1 MRKKLNNLL
10 FTFLVLLAV
19 LLGVFIYIV
28 INCTSYTTYI
38 HLPDEE
44 KFTGFEINYSE
55 ENIVSNEEPVY
66 EDGYVK
72 VTFHSLNQ
80 GNTFANLICYVE
92 NSPLETESF
101 GFEFNVGLFNI
112 LYNGSDNI
120 PDINGYPVYY
130 VGAAV
135 FFCIM
140 AAYMIILFRKHL
152 KQNIYSYNTVFN
164 CALMILFSG
173 LAAFFTLLSTYFI
186 LNYRDYQ
193 AHTMQD
199 LTSKILM
206 LIIFASIPFVL
217 LYAVLMTISN
227 ISLIRHEGFR
237 VTNALGIAISVAMI
251 LGIGGCFLLPA
262 LRDIFDL
269 PIFTIYPVYTAV
281 YAVICSLYVFFEVYL
296 LSTTI
301 CALIAAKHLPAFDKD
316 YIIILGCG
324 IKKDGT
330 LLPLLKGR
338 VDKAIEFYHK
348 QLAATGKK
356 AVFVPSGGQGSDEI
370 ISEGEAMKR
379 YLLEQGIPEELIMP
393 ETKSTNTLENMKF
406 SKELIGD
413 DDAKVA
419 FSTTNYHV
427 FRSGIFSNQAKLK
440 AEGMG
445 SKTKWYFW
453 PNAFIREFI
462 GLLVSQRK
470 KIIVL
475 AVLAALILATLAL
488 WTR

>member
-1 MRKKLNNLL
+1 
-10 FTFLVLLAV
+10 
-19 LLGVFIYIV
+19 
-28 INCTSYTTYI
+28 
-38 HLPDEE
+38 
-44 KFTGFEINYSE
+44 
-55 ENIVSNEEPVY
+55 
-66 EDGYVK
+66 
-72 VTFHSLNQ
+72 
-80 GNTFANLICYVE
+80 
-92 NSPLETESF
+92 
-101 GFEFNVGLFNI
+101 
-112 LYNGSDNI
+112 
-120 PDINGYPVYY
+120 
-130 VGAAV
+130 
-135 FFCIM
+135 
-140 AAYMIILFRKHL
+140 
-152 KQNIYSYNTVFN
+152 
-164 CALMILFSG
+164 MILFTG
-173 LAAFFTLLSTYFI
+173 LAAFFTLLSTFFI
-186 LNYRDYQ
+186 LKYRDYQ

-199 LTSKILM
+199 LTSTILM
-206 LIIFASIPFVL
+206 LIIYASIPFVL
-217 LYAVLMTISN
+217 LYAVSMTVSN

-251 LGIGGCFLLPA
+251 LGIGICFFLPA
-262 LRDIFDL
+262 LRYTFNL
-269 PIFTIYPVYTAV
+269 PIFTEYFVYTAV
-281 YAVICSLYVFFEVYL
+281 YAIICSLYMFFEVYL
-296 LSTTI
+296 LSTKI
-301 CALIAAKHLPAFDKD
+301 CALIAAKHQPAFDKD

-379 YLLEQGIPEELIMP
+379 YLLEQGIPEEQIMP

-413 DDAKVA
+413 NGAKVA

-462 GLLVSQRK
+462 GLIVSQKK

-475 AVLAALILATLAL
+475 TVLAALISAALAL
-488 WTR
+488 WTM